1 MYNIYEIPQSDIVM
15 LGDSITY
22 GANWNELFNKNI
34 INRGI
39 GSDTTLGFLN
49 RMEHIYKLNP
59 KKVFIMGGI
68 NDLGRGFKVSEVMN
82 NYKIILDN
90 LKNKDITPYVQ
101 STLYTTRKDLN
112 PHVEELNFLLK
123 KYCTENN
130 IIFIDLNK
138 NLSSEKVLKSEYTYD
153 GVHLNASGYQV
164 WKSEIKNYIN

>member
-1 MYNIYEIPQSDIVM
+1 M

-22 GANWNELFNKNI
+22 GVNWNELFNRDI

-39 GSDTTLGFLN
+39 GGDTTAGFLF
-49 RMEHIYKLNP
+49 RLEQVIKLNP

-68 NDLGRGFKVSEVMN
+68 NDIAGYYNVHEIFE
-82 NYKIILDN
+82 NYKKILSN

-123 KYCTENN
+123 KYCKENN
-130 IIFIDLNK
+130 IVFIDLNK

-153 GVHLNASGYQV
+153 GVHLNASGYDI
-164 WKSEIKNYIN
+164 WKNEIYKYIK